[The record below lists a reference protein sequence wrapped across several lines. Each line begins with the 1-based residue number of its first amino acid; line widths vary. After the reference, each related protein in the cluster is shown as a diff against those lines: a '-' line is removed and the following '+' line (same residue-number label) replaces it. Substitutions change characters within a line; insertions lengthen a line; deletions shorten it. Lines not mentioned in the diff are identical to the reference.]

1 LVGCLRL
8 DREGRGPEQRAKDVK
23 FRDGLA
29 MPLLTLP
36 PSSPFEFAVEVN
48 GVTTPQLAIG
58 PCVMVPG
65 SAGRPLVGPSDAEVA
80 WAEEA
85 PNVGD
90 WEKLPPRATCP
101 APPAPRM
108 GALPTQDTV

>member
-1 LVGCLRL
+1 
-8 DREGRGPEQRAKDVK
+8 VK

-101 APPAPRM
+101 APPPDGCSPDAGHYLTLSISRYQFP
-108 GALPTQDTV
+108 G